1 MNKEER
7 NNGIIVNVLGEP
19 YEIYAV
25 KQEDAPHLFS
35 NKTVGSCNR
44 AVKEIVVE
52 NFPDETHSAVRS
64 NKQALHDEVMF
75 NEVLRHELVHA
86 FFGECGLDSEV
97 DSAFDEEMIADWLA
111 IQAPKLMKLFCQVK
125 AFTDAE
131 MKSFNEAYEMP
142 NKIIED

>member
-7 NNGIIVNVLGEP
+7 NSGIIVNVLGEP

-25 KQEDAPHLFS
+25 KKEDAPRLFA

-52 NFPDETHSAVRS
+52 NFPDEAYNTVRNS
-64 NKQALHDEVMF
+64 KQVLHDEAIF

-86 FFGECGLDSEV
+86 FLGECGLDSEV
-97 DSAFDEEMIADWLA
+97 DSAFDEEMIADWIA

-125 AFTDAE
+125 AFTDTE
-131 MKSFNEAYEMP
+131 MRSFNEAYKAP